1 MICIGGLYMN
11 RVCKSILLIIVF
23 VGCFGVL
30 ALLKYVFGEALS
42 IWLEIASGVLAII
55 ADIVSWK
62 KKK

>member
-1 MICIGGLYMN
+1 MN

-23 VGCFGVL
+23 VGCFRVL